1 MTDNKLFGSKA
12 VQSTKTVS
20 LAGLGETVKGKF
32 GVGVGI
38 RAVAMQSGI
47 IVCRVSACAG
57 LAKAK
62 AYSPNC
68 RLARLMLPF
77 LSVLLPCVL
86 MVYWALGKVVQSFA
100 DDARYNKRRLFS
112 EPDIRALSK
121 YPPLVELLPL

>member
-1 MTDNKLFGSKA
+1 MTDSSVFCSKVA
-12 VQSTKTVS
+12 QSTKTVS

-47 IVCRVSACAG
+47 MVCSVSACVG

-62 AYSPNC
+62 VYSPNC

-77 LSVLLPCVL
+77 LSVLLP
-86 MVYWALGKVVQSFA
+86 
-100 DDARYNKRRLFS
+100 
-112 EPDIRALSK
+112 
-121 YPPLVELLPL
+121 